1 MYIVSII
8 SIIICI
14 INFIC
19 SLFLERW
26 VESYVWAFS
35 AWSWIIV
42 YIGER
47 EIKKLKKENI
57 ELEKYGIWQNKKY
70 ETWRGYMNK
79 GYRIA
84 NTFPAADNP
93 PTYNKL
99 IFGKL
104 KGHYKII

>member
-1 MYIVSII
+1 MITVSIVNC
-8 SIIICI
+8 IICLLLKHYLEAY
-14 INFIC
+14 FW
-19 SLFLERW
+19 LFFGL
-26 VESYVWAFS
+26 
-35 AWSWIIV
+35 SWIIV

-84 NTFPAADNP
+84 NIFPAADNP

-99 IFGKL
+99 IFDKL